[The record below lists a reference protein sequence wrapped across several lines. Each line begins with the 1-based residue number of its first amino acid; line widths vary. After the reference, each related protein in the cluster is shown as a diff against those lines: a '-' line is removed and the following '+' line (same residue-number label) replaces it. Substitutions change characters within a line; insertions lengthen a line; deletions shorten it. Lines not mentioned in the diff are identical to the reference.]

1 MNEDEQQS
9 AGGQG
14 VIISSWP
21 TTPITLS
28 TVPTDKGEFIR
39 YLSCELYKNQSIK
52 DARKQAKEAVNN
64 AIVMYDYL
72 KSKGYLS

>member
-1 MNEDEQQS
+1 MNEDEQTNN
-9 AGGQG
+9 GQG

-21 TTPITLS
+21 AAPIKLT
-28 TVPTDKGEFIR
+28 TVPTDKQEFIR
-39 YLSCELYKNQSIK
+39 YLSCELYKNQNIK